1 MARPGQCGIRSR
13 KIARLV
19 AEGSRKADV
28 DALFDGL
35 VAEGAVVRMVG
46 PHVGEII
53 SDEGDRLDADAS
65 LENAPGVLFDA
76 LVVASGERAATML
89 AADAKALEH
98 LRDAYWHGKP
108 LLFIGEGQQ
117 VFAATSIVP
126 LADDP
131 LLVQGEPL
139 EGAMLA
145 ACVEAVAA
153 HRNPAPEL
161 WRTLPR

>member
-1 MARPGQCGIRSR
+1 MR
-13 KIARLV
+13 
-19 AEGSRKADV
+19 V
-28 DALFDGL
+28 DP
-35 VAEGAVVRMVG
+35 VRMAG
-46 PHVGEII
+46 PHMGEII

-108 LLFIGEGQQ
+108 LLFIGESQQ
-117 VFAATSIVP
+117 VFAATSIVA

-131 LLVQGEPL
+131 LLVQGETL
-139 EGAMLA
+139 DGATLA
-145 ACVEAVAA
+145 SFIKAIAA
-153 HRNPAPEL
+153 HRNPEREL
-161 WRTLPR
+161 LMQRPR